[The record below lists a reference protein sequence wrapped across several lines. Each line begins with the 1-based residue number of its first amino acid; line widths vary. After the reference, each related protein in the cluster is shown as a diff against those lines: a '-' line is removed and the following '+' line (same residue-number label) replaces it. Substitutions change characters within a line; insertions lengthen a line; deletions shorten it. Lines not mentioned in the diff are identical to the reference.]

1 MGGYTLSSTRELTA
15 RSVSHVGDP
24 GVMESWNFA
33 RWYQGLHGKTTFHL
47 KAQHMSPNSITG

>member
-15 RSVSHVGDP
+15 RSVSRVGDP

-33 RWYQGLHGKTTFHL
+33 
-47 KAQHMSPNSITG
+47 